1 MSSILSLGREKSEKE
16 KGEARLPRTAIPPAP
31 PPIPHQQ
38 PQHRIYDPAALNFA
52 QRLIDDQA
60 EIERLKVD
68 VDQWRARALAA
79 EQHAARLEAQGN
91 QDRQTFD
98 NHLQKMV
105 DAHDRE
111 IAKLSASRQNDVDR
125 LTEERDFFK
134 LKFARTVERL
144 HVAGKVI
151 LDALSVDAKV
161 SRFEGNAEPAV
172 EPKVDMTAIAAELEQ
187 EALVLA
193 PPEPKF
199 AADEYGPRGQ
209 LGDEIPLPKESK

>member
-1 MSSILSLGREKSEKE
+1 MSSILNLGREKAEKE

-38 PQHRIYDPAALNFA
+38 PQHRIYDPEALNFA

-60 EIERLKVD
+60 EIERLKVE
-68 VDQWRARALAA
+68 VDNWRARALAA
-79 EQHAARLEAQGN
+79 EQHADRLETQGN

-111 IAKLSASRQNDVDR
+111 IAKLSAARQHDVDR
-125 LTEERDFFK
+125 LTDDRDFFK

-161 SRFEGNAEPAV
+161 SSEPAV
-172 EPKVDMTAIAAELEQ
+172 EPKVDMTAIEAELEQ
-187 EALVLA
+187 EGLVLS
-193 PPEPKF
+193 PPEPKL
-199 AADEYGPRGQ
+199 AAEARGQ
-209 LGDEIPLPKESK
+209 LGDEVPLPKEKQ